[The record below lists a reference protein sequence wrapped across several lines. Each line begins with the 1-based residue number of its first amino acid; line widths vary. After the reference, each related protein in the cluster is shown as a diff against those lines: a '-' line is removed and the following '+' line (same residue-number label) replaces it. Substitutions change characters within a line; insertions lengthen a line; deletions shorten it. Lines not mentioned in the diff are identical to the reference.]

1 MDEALIAV
9 RAVQLASTAITAG
22 VLIFSLVVAG
32 PVFRAAAEPGIANVL
47 SAWNSRIAW
56 TGLALVALSGIAWLV
71 LQTSAMSGRPL
82 GEALADG
89 LIWVVLSQ
97 THFGAVSIVRG
108 VILVLLVVSLILPW
122 TRFRWFGAP
131 MISVVLVATIAWT
144 GHAAGT
150 VGRTGPLHLAAD
162 ALHLLA
168 ASAWIGG
175 LIPLLLLLGE
185 ASRRNETN
193 GQSIALHAAQR
204 FSTLGIVSVGV
215 LLATGLINS
224 WILIG
229 SLRGLVDT
237 DYGQLVLLKVV
248 LFAAM
253 LSVAAVNRM
262 RLTPR
267 LGDPPGSLPQVE
279 ALRKLK
285 RNIGIEIVIG
295 LGVFA
300 VVGVLGTLH
309 PAIHLVPA

>member
-1 MDEALIAV
+1 VDEALIAV

-22 VLIFSLVVAG
+22 VLIFPVFVAG
-32 PVFRAAAEPGIANVL
+32 PVFRAAAEPGIADVL
-47 SAWNSRIAW
+47 STWNFRIAW
-56 TGLALVALSGIAWLV
+56 TGIALIALSGIAWLV

-108 VILVLLVVSLILPW
+108 AILVLLAISLILPW
-122 TRFRWFGAP
+122 TRFGGFGVP
-131 MISVVLVATIAWT
+131 MLSAVLVAAIAWT

-150 VGRTGPLHLAAD
+150 VGPMGPVHLAAD

-175 LIPLLLLLGE
+175 LMPLLLLLGE

-193 GQSIALHAAQR
+193 GPSIALHAARR
-204 FSTLGIVSVGV
+204 FSTLGIISVGV
-215 LLATGLINS
+215 VLATGFINS

-229 SLRGLVDT
+229 SLRGLVRT
-237 DYGQLVLLKVV
+237 DYGQIVLLKVV

-253 LSVAAVNRM
+253 LSVAGVNRM

-267 LGDPPGSLPQVE
+267 LGDPPGSAPQVE

-285 RNIGIEIVIG
+285 RNIVIEIVIG